1 MFKRVINE
9 ETKLPA
15 DIKYL
20 SEMRDFVTR
29 IGRKYGV
36 GERNINAFKL
46 AIDEAATNIIRHA
59 YRDWDGFII
68 LRMIIR
74 NRTVTVSM
82 IDQGHAFDPR
92 SVKDPDLGRYVEI
105 GKKGGLGIFI
115 IRRVIDDIDYRKTT
129 EGNELRLTKNR
140 EIMPKRQVSLPSL
153 GSAFS
158 MKARF
163 SVISCVVLTCL
174 ALFFGTWSYLRQGT
188 EVRQD
193 YFAEGRRLANVMARN
208 AVDHLGRITGPD
220 TPELTVLA
228 SGIQRDNAPLVLEA
242 LVVDTSGILAG
253 ASGAYI
259 PLQSFILESF
269 ELPRYTRQIEND
281 VFQFK
286 LMGGKVVYDFVKDV
300 IPEGNLVSIGSV
312 HVMFDKEVIQAD
324 IRDARERTV
333 LFYGLLLLG
342 SFIGIFLLIYITL
355 SPFKRL
361 VQWIRALGRDEVQDD
376 MEFDASTEVGEI
388 AQAFSEITE
397 KFRKSQANL
406 AEQERLQKEMQVA
419 QEIQHTLLPA
429 KFPKIE
435 GYEIAS
441 YYEAAKEVGGDYFD
455 FVEVDKETLGI
466 VVADVSGKGVP
477 GSLVMTMIRTALRTE
492 ARLSKNPADVLA
504 KVNDFVMNDMKRGM
518 FVTIFYIVL
527 DSHKRTISYAS
538 AGHNPMILYRSKTEK
553 SFYLNPRGFPI
564 GINLPDKELFR
575 KSIQSETLQ
584 LKEGDVL
591 IAYTD
596 GVTEAMNPDREQF
609 GEERFL
615 SVIRKYGSM
624 SVEPLVDKIRDNI
637 NAFIEGFTQ
646 NDDITLVAI
655 QEKMR
660 AEDVLYNLRSRLLDL
675 VNKEGMSV
683 KKACE
688 TVGVSTST
696 YYKYKKRFEKEGT
709 KGLREKTIRSEIE
722 DKHISIED
730 KAKIYDIIKQNPD
743 FGPKR
748 ISEELNTAM
757 YGFTDIDDKRIYEEL
772 VKNRLNNRELRMAF
786 IERGGKRKR
795 MKPPGTPLLTLDGQ
809 VIIEK
814 KRKSP
819 HIQPPSVSQEE
830 EASGQEPAK
839 LPSLEQIIPEKG
851 THPSSVDDSFELD
864 TEKFPEI
871 EGETGMHKIDED
883 ISLAADEADVS
894 GEAGTDSSWMEG
906 VSSEE
911 SADAEELFDDLVVD
925 LVDVSDDDVHDEE
938 SPSIEDIITRGEDGS
953 ENLGIHDEIESQI
966 SSSIAGELLAQEM
979 EVSEEDEE
987 EEEVL
992 FEPDDDEDED
1002 FLRAMGS
1009 MGFDQGQIFDTDR
1022 TLLVDE
1028 PTSEEKARMIK
1039 KDLESGLWY
1048 YRHGQYDNAIEKFK
1062 DVLRTAPETSE
1073 AYQYLGDTFFRTGEL
1088 KRAKEAYEKVREMD
1102 PDNLSVMENL
1112 GVIFANRGD
1121 YKKAVWQWG
1130 EVLKRNPDRR
1140 DIIDRIKKMQRVI
1153 RQRSM

>member
-1 MFKRVINE
+1 MFKRVIVE

-82 IDQGHAFDPR
+82 TDQGHRFDPR

-129 EGNELRLTKNR
+129 EGNELRLTKSR
-140 EIMPKRQVSLPSL
+140 EVMPKKQISLPSL

-163 SVISCVVLTCL
+163 SVISCIVLTCL
-174 ALFFGTWSYLRQGT
+174 ALFFGTWSYMRQGT
-188 EVRQD
+188 RVRQE
-193 YFAEGRRLANVMARN
+193 YFSEGRRLANVMGRN
-208 AVDHLGRITGPD
+208 AVDHLGRVTGAD

-228 SGIQRDNAPLVLEA
+228 SGIQRDNAPLVVEA
-242 LVVDTSGILAG
+242 VVVDTAGILAG

-259 PLQSFILESF
+259 PLQSFILEPF
-269 ELPRYTRQIEND
+269 EIPRTARQIEKD

-300 IPEGNLVSIGSV
+300 IPEGNQASIGTV
-312 HVMFDKEVIQAD
+312 HLMFDKDVIQAD
-324 IRDARERTV
+324 IQDARQKTI
-333 LFYGLLLLG
+333 LFYGLLLIA
-342 SFIGIFLLIYITL
+342 SYIGIFLLIYITL

-397 KFRKSQANL
+397 KFRKSQVNL

-455 FVEVDKETLGI
+455 FVEVDKDTLGI

-492 ARLSKNPADVLA
+492 ARYNKNPADVLA

-518 FVTIFYIVL
+518 FVTIFYIIL

-564 GINLPDKELFR
+564 GINLPDSELFK
-575 KSIQSETLQ
+575 KSIQSETLE

-615 SVIRKYGSM
+615 SVIRRYGSM
-624 SVEPLVDKIRDNI
+624 SVQPLVDKIRDSI

-655 QEKMR
+655 QEKMS
-660 AEDVLYNLRSRLLDL
+660 AEDVLYNLRTRLLSL

-683 KKACE
+683 KKACQ

-696 YYKYKKRFEKEGT
+696 YYKYKKRFEKEG
-709 KGLREKTIRSEIE
+709 KEGLKEKTVRSEIE
-722 DKHISIED
+722 DRHISIED
-730 KAKIYDIIKQNPD
+730 KAKIYDIIRQNPD

-757 YGFTDIDDKRIYEEL
+757 YGFSIIDEKRIYEEL

-786 IERGGKRKR
+786 MEKGGKRRR
-795 MKPPGTPLLTLDGQ
+795 MKPPGTPMLTLDGQ
-809 VIIEK
+809 VVIEK
-814 KRKSP
+814 KRKKSP
-819 HIQPPSVSQEE
+819 HIQPPNVPEGE
-830 EASGQEPAK
+830 PTNQEPAK
-839 LPSLEQIIPEKG
+839 LPSLDQIMPGKG
-851 THPSSVDDSFELD
+851 THPASVDNAFELD
-864 TEKFPEI
+864 KEKFPEI
-871 EGETGMHKIDED
+871 RDDREISEATEILPLTGKAAGESDEKGSD
-883 ISLAADEADVS
+883 ISWL
-894 GEAGTDSSWMEG
+894 EG
-906 VSSEE
+906 VKPEE
-911 SADAEELFDDLVVD
+911 SQEDEELFDDLVVD
-925 LVDVSDDDVHDEE
+925 FVDVSDDDVHAEE
-938 SPSIEDIITRGEDGS
+938 SSSIEDIIAQGEDGS

-979 EVSEEDEE
+979 EVGEEEEDES
-987 EEEVL
+987 VL
-992 FEPDDDEDED
+992 FESEDDEDED
-1002 FLRAMGS
+1002 FLHAMGS
-1009 MGFDQGQIFDTDR
+1009 MGFDQRKIFDTDK
-1022 TLLVDE
+1022 TLHGE
-1028 PTSEEKARMIK
+1028 PSSEEQIRMNK
-1039 KDLESGLWY
+1039 RDLESGLWF
-1048 YRHGQYDNAIEKFK
+1048 YRHGQYDKAIEKFK
-1062 DVLRTAPETSE
+1062 EVLRAAPDTSE
-1073 AYQYLGDTFFRTGEL
+1073 AYQYLGDTFFRMGEL
-1088 KRAKEAYEKVREMD
+1088 SRAKEAYEKVRELD
-1102 PDNLSVMENL
+1102 PNNLSVMENL